1 MLVQV
6 TPEKVVEPG
15 ALVTHVFQVI
25 NQGPDDDVYRLGL
38 VLPEDWVAI
47 PIPETLA
54 VEAGGTGYVFAN
66 VQVPRTAEAR
76 LYEITLTAVSTSDP
90 AVSASASGRVQ
101 VRPLWAFELA
111 WKRKPPRVQPGK
123 RVTVF
128 LEVKNT
134 GNVPDSYR
142 VQLVMSPSWE
152 AGVDRGEF
160 SLLPGERH
168 SVELYFAP
176 PATAAPGTQYALT
189 AIVSS
194 VREPSLTHS
203 LSLTGRLAPPPPELV
218 GGTLFPEWTMSTTF
232 SMDEEAD
239 PRLRLRGWGSIQGL
253 GYVSGGLTISMAG
266 FEDAKAELVTDNWSV
281 YLDGGAISGAYLG
294 ISGSP
299 LFGGRI
305 DERGSWR
312 LLFTEKRKGA
322 SALWTNEVTSLR
334 LVAGSDAEQ
343 GISFDEVMLRH
354 DFAGPF
360 LGWAL
365 ISQGAQTESGLI
377 LGLGGEVDLD
387 ELDVNGSCLFVGA
400 GYPNQTPRVECSVSA
415 SYHGCGFPV
424 GASWSFV
431 RSEAG
436 SPPGVFHVTG
446 HTLRISASLP
456 GMELLSPRFGLQFG
470 LSQSDDTP
478 ASTSQRSY
486 GASLGLSGDSPF
498 PWALSGDFQTVDDL
512 ASGTHTSSETI
523 SVETQL
529 PLGDF
534 TLTQGFSVSLL
545 SGEAGVTTSSDFS
558 LQLDAPCL
566 LGSPRFT
573 LSGGGG
579 EATIQVQLEG
589 TLYPN
594 TTLRWVWEY
603 SVCEEYSWSTQ
614 ITAEFPTIFPF
625 CGPVKGRIRG
635 QVFVDSN
642 ANFALD
648 PGEEGVEGVIVCA
661 DGAEAITGAGGRFVF
676 FPMDP
681 GTYRLTLTELPPGLT
696 PALPGPIQVEL
707 LAGEEPE
714 VLVPLRPQAWVK
726 CVVFNDEDQDG
737 MRGASE
743 RGISGVRVLVRGPE
757 VEREMRT
764 DVNGQF
770 VLELAP
776 GTYEVTLDP
785 TSLPERFEL
794 TTPQVVKLTAPEYGV
809 ATVEFGAYRKP
820 RPVVVTFGP
829 PTAAFEYAPEEP
841 CAGEP
846 VHFSGAPS
854 RAVGAEIVSYE
865 WKFTLDEISIVA
877 SGKELTV
884 VFPQAGDWEVVLMVK
899 DSNGLPAAAKRIIRV
914 REPEQ

>member
-1 MLVQV
+1 VQV

-47 PIPETLA
+47 PIPDTMA
-54 VEAGGTGYVFAN
+54 VEAGKTGYVFVN
-66 VQVPRTAEAR
+66 VQVPRTAEAG
-76 LYEITLTAVSTSDP
+76 LYEITLAAVSTTDP

-111 WKRKPPRVQPGK
+111 WERRPPRVQPGT

-128 LEVKNT
+128 LEVMNT
-134 GNVPDSYR
+134 GNVPDTYR
-142 VQLVMSPSWE
+142 VQLVMSPSWQ
-152 AGVDRGEF
+152 AGVGREEF
-160 SLLPGERH
+160 SLLPGERY

-189 AIVSS
+189 VIVSS
-194 VREPSLTHS
+194 VQQPSLTHS

-239 PRLRLRGWGSIQGL
+239 PTLRLRGWGSIQGL
-253 GYVSGGLTISMAG
+253 GYVSGGLTLSMRG
-266 FEDAKAELVTDNWSV
+266 FEDVKAELVTDTWSV

-294 ISGSP
+294 VSGSP

-305 DERGSWR
+305 GQWGAWR
-312 LLFTEKRKGA
+312 LLFTEQKKGA
-322 SALWTNEVTSLR
+322 SALWMNGVTSLR
-334 LVAGSDAEQ
+334 LVTGSDAEQ

-365 ISQGAQTESGLI
+365 ISQGTQTKSGLI
-377 LGLGGEVDLD
+377 LGLGGEVALD
-387 ELDVNGSCLFVGA
+387 GLDVNGSCFFVGA
-400 GYPNQTPRVECSVSA
+400 GYPNQTPRVESSVSA

-424 GASWSFV
+424 DASWSFV

-436 SPPGVFHVTG
+436 SPPGVFHVTN
-446 HTLRISASLP
+446 HTLRVSASLP
-456 GMELLSPRFGLQFG
+456 GIGLLLPRFGLQFG

-478 ASTSQRSY
+478 ASTNQRSY

-498 PWALSGDFQTVDDL
+498 PWALSGNLQMVDDL
-512 ASGTHTSSETI
+512 ALGTHTSSESV

-529 PLGDF
+529 PMGDF

-545 SGEAGVTTSSDFS
+545 SGEAGVTTSSGFS
-558 LQLDAPCL
+558 LRLDAPCL
-566 LGSPRFT
+566 FGSPRFT
-573 LSGGGG
+573 LSGGKG
-579 EATIQVQLEG
+579 EATIQVELEG

-603 SVCEEYSWSTQ
+603 SLCEEYAWSTKF
-614 ITAEFPTIFPF
+614 TVKFPTIFPF

-642 ANFALD
+642 ANSALD
-648 PGEEGVEGVIVCA
+648 PGEEGVEGVIVRA
-661 DGAEAITGAGGRFVF
+661 DGAEAITGAEGRFVF
-676 FPMDP
+676 FPMEP
-681 GTYRLTLTELPPGLT
+681 GTYRLTLAELPPGLA
-696 PALPGPIQVEL
+696 PAAPGPIQVEL

-714 VLVPLRPQAWVK
+714 VLVPLRPQSWVK
-726 CVVFNDEDQDG
+726 CIVFNDEDQDG
-737 MRGASE
+737 LRGASE
-743 RGISGVRVLVRGPE
+743 RGIPGVRALVRGPG
-757 VEREMRT
+757 VDKEMQT

-776 GTYEVTLDP
+776 GTYEVVLDP
-785 TSLPERFEL
+785 ASLPERFEL

-809 ATVEFGAYRKP
+809 ATAEFGAYRKP

-841 CAGEP
+841 LAGEP

-854 RAVGAEIVSYE
+854 RAVNAEIVSYE

-877 SGKELTV
+877 SGVELTL

-899 DSNGLPAAAKRIIRV
+899 DSNGLPAAVKRTIRV
-914 REPEQ
+914 REPEG